1 MPIGR
6 EAEVYDGII
15 AYLNTLNS
23 PADICSSILMFYEAI
38 NQPLSVHTSPR
49 SYDYPLAN
57 PYSRPDDSV
66 SQSVIDT
73 LSYLQSPEVSK

>member
-1 MPIGR
+1 LPIGR
-6 EAEVYDGII
+6 EDEVYDGII

-38 NQPLSVHTSPR
+38 NQPLSVDTSR

-66 SQSVIDT
+66 SQ
-73 LSYLQSPEVSK
+73 